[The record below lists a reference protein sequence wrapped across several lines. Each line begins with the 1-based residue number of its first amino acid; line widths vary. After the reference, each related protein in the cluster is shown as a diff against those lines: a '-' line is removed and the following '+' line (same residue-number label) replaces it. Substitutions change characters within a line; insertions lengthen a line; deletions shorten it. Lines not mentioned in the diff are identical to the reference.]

1 MLRFIQNI
9 IDEYLDCFS
18 LGATTSN
25 AVMNILVYVSYMFH
39 VPETSRSRIGMGISN
54 FAGNTKLFP

>member
-1 MLRFIQNI
+1 MLQFIQNI
-9 IDEYLDCFS
+9 IDEYLNCFF

-25 AVMNILVYVSYMFH
+25 AMMNILVYVSYMFH
-39 VPETSRSRIGMGISN
+39 VRETSRSRISMGISN